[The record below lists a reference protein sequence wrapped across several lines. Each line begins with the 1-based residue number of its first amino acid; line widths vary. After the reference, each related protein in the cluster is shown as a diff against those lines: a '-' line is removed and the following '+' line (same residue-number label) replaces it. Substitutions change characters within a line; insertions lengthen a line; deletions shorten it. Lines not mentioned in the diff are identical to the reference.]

1 MSTISGRSVGL
12 FNGVRRNMQIE
23 KWRVIRDVLASFLI
37 FAVIVNTGKGI
48 SVGIV
53 SIGLINSVEVAEVV
67 QAYQKYRQQQRREY
81 LDEKYDE

>member
-1 MSTISGRSVGL
+1 
-12 FNGVRRNMQIE
+12 MQIE

-53 SIGLINSVEVAEVV
+53 SIGLVNSVEVAEVV
-67 QAYQKYRQQQRREY
+67 KAYEKYRQQQRREY